1 MSWPFLTLDYN
12 SPTEEDSRSIM
23 AFKRGDHI
31 CAIYSTTE
39 ELTREVARFLAEGL
53 RNRERSWYVG
63 SGDEMDSLRDALRQL
78 GIDVTA
84 ETRRTA
90 LQLISG
96 DGAYIVHGAFNPE
109 ATIQIFNDAIEQAY
123 TDGFTGF
130 RAAAEMSWALDCAD
144 GPHQVIVYEA
154 LLKSL
159 FASCRA
165 IGFCLYDRRRMP
177 LEVIN
182 GALLTHPIAG
192 RHGRYGANRFYDPA
206 VSGLASSDPN
216 EVLGKLAQLDRSI
229 DSQSQ
234 SA

>member
-1 MSWPFLTLDYN
+1 MP
-12 SPTEEDSRSIM
+12 
-23 AFKRGDHI
+23 FKRGDHI
-31 CAIYSTTE
+31 CAIYSTPE

-63 SGDEMDSLRDALRQL
+63 SGDEMDSLREKLRKL
-78 GIDVTA
+78 GIDVAA
-84 ETRRTA
+84 ETKRKA

-96 DGAYIVHGAFNPE
+96 DAAYIVHGTFNPE

-144 GPHQVIVYEA
+144 GSHQVIVYEA

-165 IGFCLYDRRRMP
+165 IGFCLYDRKRMP
-177 LEVIN
+177 LEVLN

-192 RHGRYGANRFYDPA
+192 AHGHYSANQFYDPA
-206 VSGLASSDPN
+206 TTRPTRIETAD
-216 EVLGKLAQLDRSI
+216 VLGKLARLDRS
-229 DSQSQ
+229 SPLP
-234 SA
+234 

>member
-1 MSWPFLTLDYN
+1 MP
-12 SPTEEDSRSIM
+12 
-23 AFKRGDHI
+23 FKRGDHI

-63 SGDEMDSLRDALRQL
+63 SGDEMDSLCDRLRQL
-78 GIDVTA
+78 GIDVA
-84 ETRRTA
+84 GETKRKA

-96 DGAYIVHGAFNPE
+96 DAAYVVHGTFNPE

-123 TDGFTGF
+123 TDGFSGF
-130 RAAAEMSWALDCAD
+130 RAAAEMSWVLDCTD

-159 FASCRA
+159 FANCRA

-182 GALLTHPIAG
+182 GALLTHPFAG
-192 RHGRYGANRFYDPA
+192 SHGHYSANRFYDPTIT
-206 VSGLASSDPN
+206 GLTGSDPT
-216 EVLGKLAQLDRSI
+216 EVLGKLAQLDRSLG
-229 DSQSQ
+229 SPPQS
-234 SA
+234 S

>member
-1 MSWPFLTLDYN
+1 MP
-12 SPTEEDSRSIM
+12 
-23 AFKRGDHI
+23 FKRGDHV
-31 CAIYSTTE
+31 CAIYSTSE

-63 SGDEMDSLRDALRQL
+63 SGDEMDSLRDALRKL
-78 GIDVTA
+78 GIDVAA
-84 ETRRTA
+84 ETRRKA

-96 DGAYIVHGAFNPE
+96 DAAYVVHGTFNPE
-109 ATIQIFNDAIEQAY
+109 ATLQIFNDAIEQAY

-130 RAAAEMSWALDCAD
+130 RAAAEMSWALDCTD

-159 FASCRA
+159 FANCRA
-165 IGFCLYDRRRMP
+165 IGFCLYDRTRMP

-192 RHGRYGANRFYDPA
+192 AHGHYSANQFYDPA
-206 VSGLASSDPN
+206 TTRPTSIESAD
-216 EVLGKLAQLDRSI
+216 VLGKLARLDASSRLP
-229 DSQSQ
+229 
-234 SA
+234 

>member
-1 MSWPFLTLDYN
+1 MP
-12 SPTEEDSRSIM
+12 
-23 AFKRGDHI
+23 FKRGNHI

-63 SGDEMDSLRDALRQL
+63 SGDEMDSLRDGLRQL
-78 GIDVTA
+78 GIDVAA
-84 ETRRTA
+84 ETKRKA

-96 DGAYIVHGAFNPE
+96 DAAYIVHGTFNPE

-130 RAAAEMSWALDCAD
+130 RAAAEMSWALDCTDA
-144 GPHQVIVYEA
+144 PHQVIVYEA

-159 FASCRA
+159 FANCRA
-165 IGFCLYDRRRMP
+165 IGFCLYDRKRMP

-192 RHGRYGANRFYDPA
+192 VHGHYGTNQFYDPA
-206 VSGLASSDPN
+206 TTRPTSIDPAD
-216 EVLGKLAQLDRSI
+216 VLGKLARLDRSSSA
-229 DSQSQ
+229 SQTS
-234 SA
+234 